1 MRKVPVIDISD
12 PYIPTQDAADNFVL
26 ILPLE

>member
-1 MRKVPVIDISD
+1 MRKVPVLDISD
-12 PYIPTQDAADNFVL
+12 LHILTQDAADNFVL